1 MQPVFPEGRAGLTY
15 FIRISEGEALGNVA
29 EINLAEFYYKTCQA
43 LGRQTADTRYNM
55 VIESEIEVVN
65 DPGLDR
71 SLVLKSAGENSNYL
85 WPIAMI

>member
-1 MQPVFPEGRAGLTY
+1 
-15 FIRISEGEALGNVA
+15 
-29 EINLAEFYYKTCQA
+29 
-43 LGRQTADTRYNM
+43 M

-85 WPIAMI
+85 WPIAML